1 MPPLGD
7 PYWYPLYAKL
17 VELDVPALIH
27 SAGCHN
33 PRESYS
39 NHFITEESIA
49 VLSIIEARVLDEFPS
64 LKLIVSHG
72 GGSIPYQIGRWR
84 AHQRRTFDES
94 FDEALRKLYF
104 DTVLYSRESLD
115 LLFRVVGTD
124 RCMFG
129 TETPGTGSAVEPTT
143 GRWFDDLKPVIDSID
158 WLTEGDRKAIYEDNA
173 RQVFTRFKDA

>member
-1 MPPLGD
+1 MNEPERQIL
-7 PYWYPLYAKL
+7 
-17 VELDVPALIH
+17 
-27 SAGCHN
+27 
-33 PRESYS
+33 
-39 NHFITEESIA
+39 
-49 VLSIIEARVLDEFPS
+49 ARMRSE
-64 LKLIVSHG
+64 
-72 GGSIPYQIGRWR
+72 IGRWR

-143 GRWFDDLKPVIDSID
+143 GRWFDYLKPVIDSID